1 MEKNNKLNKSPL
13 IESPLIE
20 SSIKKTIDLGPDDK
34 ASYTY
39 VLIAIVIILVLF
51 LIYHAYSCFCN
62 NQNLDLSEPYID
74 GSPRTDTQSD
84 KSFDVENEVQKLIQL
99 QEQYLEKLQR
109 SRMDN

>member
-1 MEKNNKLNKSPL
+1 MEKKDEPINSPL
-13 IESPLIE
+13 IDDN
-20 SSIKKTIDLGPDDK
+20 SIKKTINLGPDNNG
-34 ASYTY
+34 SYTY
-39 VLIAIVIILVLF
+39 ILIAVVVILVLF
-51 LIYHAYSCFCN
+51 LIYHAYSCFCI
-62 NQNLDLSEPYID
+62 NQELDIAEPYID